1 MIKIDKESLNEA
13 MNDVSIGLVMSFP
26 ISFGLL
32 SLCKYLEVSLVT
44 TSLIQVAVFTCI
56 AIVRKYMVRVYYKR
70 RER

>member
-1 MIKIDKESLNEA
+1 VKIDKDSMKEA
-13 MNDVSIGLVMSFP
+13 VNDVGIGLVLSFP